1 MSGRFN
7 GKVVLVTGA
16 ASGIGRESALAFGRE
31 GASVIVSDIS
41 EGDGIS
47 VAGEIAAAGGEATF
61 VRADVSV
68 AEEVES
74 LVRQTVAAYGG
85 LDVAHNNAGI
95 GGTYAPTESYPEKDF
110 DRVISVNLKSV
121 WLCMRAEIPAMLERG
136 GGAIVNTASAAGLV
150 GLAYNTAYTAAKHG
164 VVGLTKAAAQEYAKK
179 NIRIN
184 AVCPGFVE
192 TPMVTETLTDYSRD
206 ALVKAHP
213 IGRLG
218 AAGEVVG
225 AVMWLASD
233 TEAAFVTGTTVSV
246 DGGLTSR

>member
-1 MSGRFN
+1 MGRFE
-7 GKVVLVTGA
+7 GKVVVVTGA

-31 GASVIVSDIS
+31 GAAVVVSDIS
-41 EGDGIS
+41 EEDG
-47 VAGEIAAAGGEATF
+47 VAVVGEIASAGGEATF
-61 VRADVSV
+61 VRADVSK

-95 GGTYAPTESYPEKDF
+95 GGAYAKTEDYPEEEF
-110 DRVISVNLKSV
+110 DRVIAVNLKSV
-121 WLCMRAEIPAMLERG
+121 WLGMKYEIPAMLARG
-136 GGAIVNTASAAGLV
+136 GGSIINTASAAGLV

-164 VVGLTKAAAQEYAKK
+164 VVGITKAASQEYARK

-206 ALVKAHP
+206 ALIKAHP
-213 IGRLG
+213 AGRLG
-218 AAGEVVG
+218 EAHEISG

-233 TEAAFVTGTTVSV
+233 AATFVTGTTLSI